1 MFKLKP
7 KLYIPYSPPEPK
19 KREGEKMETV
29 AVVGASPLKDRYSN
43 KAMNMLNEYGHTPVP
58 IAFKHKTIE
67 GETVYPK
74 LSDIPHPVDT
84 VTMYVGVPH
93 QEKIIKDILALKPM
107 RVIFNPNT
115 ENPAVYDRL
124 RSAGIE
130 VQEACT
136 LVLLKTNQY

>member
-1 MFKLKP
+1 
-7 KLYIPYSPPEPK
+7 
-19 KREGEKMETV
+19 METV

-43 KAMNMLNEYGHTPVP
+43 KAMNLLDEYGHKAVPV
-58 IAFKHKTIE
+58 AFKHITIE
-67 GETVYPK
+67 GETVYQG
-74 LSDIPHPVDT
+74 LSDIPDEIDT
-84 VTMYVGVPH
+84 VTMYVGVPR
-93 QEKIIKDILALKPM
+93 QEKIIEDILTLKPK

-124 RSAGIE
+124 KSAGIQ

>member
-1 MFKLKP
+1 
-7 KLYIPYSPPEPK
+7 
-19 KREGEKMETV
+19 METV

-43 KAMNMLNEYGHTPVP
+43 KAMNLLVEHGHRPVP
-58 IAFKHKTIE
+58 VAFKHKTIE
-67 GETVYPK
+67 GKTVYPG
-74 LSDIPHPVDT
+74 LLDIPDPVDT
-84 VTMYVGVPH
+84 VTMYVGVPR
-93 QEKIIKDILALKPM
+93 QEEIIEEILTLKPK

-124 RSAGIE
+124 KSAGIQ